1 MDEDQG
7 CVVVF
12 FGGPSREHDVSLRS
26 GAAVV
31 RGLQEAGFPALPVRV
46 TRQGAFQFPPLEDL
60 GAQAE
65 VLALP
70 EALARIRGERP
81 VCAFPALHG
90 VFGEDGRIQAL
101 CDWMG
106 LPCVGADVAGS
117 SAALDKVFAKALF
130 RTAGIPTPA
139 FRVLETAGTP
149 PSREWDAVVAD
160 LGLPFVAKVPREGS
174 SFGVHLVRD
183 RSAWQAIPWGEGDGR
198 WLLERYHAG
207 REFTV
212 PVLEDPETGAPKPL
226 PVIEIRVASHAFFDT
241 ESKYDPRL
249 AQEICPAPIP
259 EALSRILQDL
269 GVRAHRALAL
279 AGFSRTDFLVDEDG
293 PWALETNTIPGLT
306 EVSLFP
312 KAAAVA
318 GISFPDLMRRLVRGA
333 IRRHRGS
340 AGC

>member
-1 MDEDQG
+1 MGEATG

-12 FGGPSREHDVSLRS
+12 LGGPSREHDVSLRS

-31 RGLQEAGFPALPVRV
+31 RGLRDAGFRVLPVRV
-46 TRQGAFQFPPLEDL
+46 SRRGAFEFPPAEDL
-60 GAQAE
+60 DAPAE
-65 VLALP
+65 SLALP
-70 EALARIRGERP
+70 AAVARIAEASP

-106 LPCVGADVAGS
+106 IPCVGSDVAGS
-117 SAALDKVFAKALF
+117 SAALDKVFGKALF
-130 RTAGIPTPA
+130 GMAGIPTPA
-139 FRVLETAGTP
+139 FRVLETRGAPGQQELG
-149 PSREWDAVVAD
+149 RIVAD
-160 LGLPFVAKVPREGS
+160 LGLPLVAKVPREGS
-174 SFGVHLVRD
+174 SFGVFLVRD
-183 RSAWQAIPWGEGDGR
+183 LDALRSIPWEDGGGR

-212 PVLEDPETGAPKPL
+212 PVLEDPDTGNPVAL

-259 EALSRILQDL
+259 EGLFRILQDL

-279 AGFSRTDFLVDEDG
+279 AGFSRTDFLVDDSG

-312 KAAAVA
+312 KAASVA
-318 GISFPDLMRRLVRGA
+318 GIPFPDLVGRLVRGA
-333 IRRHRGS
+333 IRRHRRPAGS
-340 AGC
+340 

>member
-1 MDEDQG
+1 MGEG

-12 FGGPSREHDVSLRS
+12 LGGPSREHDVSLRS
-26 GAAVV
+26 GAAVI
-31 RGLQEAGFPALPVRV
+31 RGLLEAGFRVLPVRV
-46 TRQGAFQFPPLEDL
+46 NRRGGFEFPPPGDP
-60 GAQAE
+60 GAPAPE
-65 VLALP
+65 TPLP
-70 EALARIRGERP
+70 EALARIGEQRP

-106 LPCVGADVAGS
+106 VPCVGSDVAGS

-130 RTAGIPTPA
+130 GTAGIPTPA
-139 FRVLETAGTP
+139 FRVLETAGLP
-149 PSREWDAVVAD
+149 RPGELEEVVAD
-160 LGLPFVAKVPREGS
+160 LGLPLVAKVPREGS
-174 SFGVHLVRD
+174 SFGVHLVQDLEGLR
-183 RSAWQAIPWGEGDGR
+183 RLPWNEAGGR

-212 PVLEDPETGAPKPL
+212 PVLEDPETGSPEAL

-259 EALSRILQDL
+259 EALSRRLQDL
-269 GVRAHRALAL
+269 GIRAHRALAL
-279 AGFSRTDFLVDEDG
+279 AGFSRTDFLVDESG

-318 GISFPDLMRRLVRGA
+318 GIPFPDLVERLVRGA
-333 IRRHRGS
+333 ICRHRPS
-340 AGC
+340 IVP